1 MANSTLTHHE
11 APASHFSA
19 KVRRAL
25 LKQGVVL
32 TGLQAVPAFDG
43 DRYFSATAYVVAD
56 NDTGRV
62 LSYAEVMRLGGEPVR
77 WA

>member
-1 MANSTLTHHE
+1 MAKSTLTHGE

-25 LKQGVVL
+25 LKRGIIL
-32 TGLQAVPAFDG
+32 MGLQAVPAFTG
-43 DRYFSATAYVVAD
+43 DRYFSGTAYTVSD

-62 LSYAEVMRLGGEPVR
+62 LSYADVMALGGEPVR